1 MQVINMN
8 NKSLHEKVVQV
19 TGGTRGI
26 GKGIVIA
33 LARAGA
39 TVYFTGRTEIEYEGA
54 VKLSGSLK
62 GTENEVKENGDM
74 AIGLKCDHT
83 NDIEVKQVIDTI
95 NNKHGRIDILVNN
108 VWGGDE
114 HFNNGTKFWEE
125 QEFWTKPLSRYDSM
139 FNVGVRS
146 TYVTS
151 SLVAPIMI
159 KQDAGLIVNISFWV
173 AQRNDKGTIYCTAKA
188 ATDKLTATMA
198 HDFGKHNVAVVS
210 LYPGLVRTEA
220 VLAGGEFFDLS
231 NSESPEFI
239 GRAIIA
245 LALDGQVMSKT
256 GKVLVAATLATE
268 YGFTDIDGTQPIAL
282 TSETC

>member
-1 MQVINMN
+1 MN
-8 NKSLHEKVVQV
+8 DKKLHEKVVLV

-33 LARAGA
+33 LAGAGA
-39 TVYFTGRTEIEYEGA
+39 TVYFTGRTEVEYEGA

-62 GTENEVKENGDM
+62 CTEHEVKQNGGL
-74 AIGLKCDHT
+74 AIALKCDHN
-83 NDIEVKQVIDTI
+83 NDSEIQEVIETI
-95 NNKHGRIDILVNN
+95 NKKHGHIDILVNN
-108 VWGGDE
+108 VWGGYE
-114 HFNNGTKFWEE
+114 YFNNGTKFWEE
-125 QEFWTKPLSRYDSM
+125 QEFWTKPLSRFDSM
-139 FNVGVRS
+139 FNIGVRS
-146 TYVTS
+146 TYVTT
-151 SLVAPIMI
+151 SLAAPIMI
-159 KQDAGLIVNISFWV
+159 KQDTGLIVNISYWV
-173 AQRNDKGTIYCTAKA
+173 AQRNDKGALYCTAKA

-198 HDFGKHNVAVVS
+198 YDFEKHHVAVVS

-220 VLAGGEFFDLS
+220 VLAASEFFDLT

-245 LALDGQVMSKT
+245 LALDEQVMSKT
-256 GKVLVAATLATE
+256 GNVLVAATLGTE